1 MHAGSR
7 LDAVSSHRADTERPS
22 LGPLLRR
29 ALSPAGGT
37 EIDDTAERIL
47 AGALAQFEDFGVR
60 RTTMED
66 VARRVGMSRVTIYRR
81 FSNKDALVEAVLL
94 RECARFFVALDAA
107 VAELPTTD
115 ERLVEGFA
123 FTLDFLRTH
132 VLLGRLLATEPAS
145 LLPHLTLDA
154 GPIVRA
160 AREFLADRLGREVA
174 EGRLEPLDVEVAGE
188 LLVRLVLSFLL
199 TPESIVRLD
208 SPRAAHDF
216 ARRHLAPSLHTRPAS

>member
-1 MHAGSR
+1 MG
-7 LDAVSSHRADTERPS
+7 RPS
-22 LGPLLRR
+22 LAPLLRR
-29 ALSPAGGT
+29 ALSPTTGAV
-37 EIDDTAERIL
+37 DDTADKIL
-47 AGALAQFEDFGVR
+47 SGALAQFEDFGIR

-81 FSNKDALVEAVLL
+81 FSNKDALIEAVLL

-123 FTLDFLRTH
+123 FTLEFLRNH
-132 VLLGRLLATEPAS
+132 VLLGRLLATEPEALVS
-145 LLPHLTLDA
+145 HLTLDA
-154 GPIVRA
+154 GPIVRT
-160 AREFLADRLGREVA
+160 AREFLADRLGREVS

-199 TPESIVRLD
+199 TPESIVQLD
-208 SPRAAHDF
+208 GPQAARDF
-216 ARRHLAPSLHTRPAS
+216 ARRHLAPSLHTGRAREGRPSRERQ